1 MHIFLCV
8 SECAV
13 CVFLLTYLNLSH
25 VYVLLE
31 LAFTFVADV
40 IEGQFVLSFYS
51 LIKCIFVTSEL
62 FIPELLSFYSQNFF
76 FFFLLNRQI
85 NLVCQL
91 SMFRQNAKS

>member
-31 LAFTFVADV
+31 LAFTFVVDV
-40 IEGQFVLSFYS
+40 IEGQFVFSFYS
-51 LIKCIFVTSEL
+51 LIKCMLQVSCSFLNFYL
-62 FIPELLSFYSQNFF
+62 FTVKN

-91 SMFRQNAKS
+91 SMFCQNAKS